1 MPNTGNILERPRLDD
16 ENIFSATDRQNLVNI
31 MMEYITDKIVNEHID
46 RFPEFHNPE
55 TFFTLHKEYIKGL
68 EDFIATKEGGNK
80 FIPLPKWEGITE
92 VPPEFNIVKRK
103 DDGKPWDKDFPD
115 NLANTTPPFGSEI
128 PDSFKLPEL
137 CNFPVVD
144 TLFRHISFWHS
155 DIHWTLGSVML
166 DDRSP
171 AAPIFWAFHAFLV
184 EIYDN
189 WKTCPTSNI
198 NK

>member
-1 MPNTGNILERPRLDD
+1 MSNTGNILERPRLDD

-31 MMEYITDKIVNEHID
+31 LMEYITDEIVQEHLD
-46 RFPEFHNPE
+46 NFDEFHNPE
-55 TFFTLHKEYIKGL
+55 VFFTKHKEYIKGL
-68 EDFIATKEGGNK
+68 EDFIVTKEGGSK
-80 FIPLPKWEGITE
+80 FVPLPKWEGITE

-103 DDGKPWDKDFPD
+103 DDGTPWDKEFPD
-115 NLANTTPPFGSEI
+115 NLANTIPLETEV

-137 CNFPVVD
+137 CNFPVVQS
-144 TLFRHISFWHS
+144 LFRHIAFWHA
-155 DIHWTLGSVML
+155 DIHPILGSVML
-166 DDRSP
+166 DNRSP
-171 AAPIFWAFHAFLV
+171 AAPIFWCSHVFFV